1 MWIEALFL
9 AMSLP
14 INSKTEFLPMI
25 IHCLGK
31 HQYSR
36 DYNSIIISAGF
47 LLISIA
53 FLIFFKML
61 TFEIDAFYRSFKNI
75 RFFRLNN
82 TKLTLE
88 DRADIEE
95 VMDIIDD
102 AEPISGCGMFEISRS
117 TLTSMLSTS
126 ITYLII
132 LIQFKL
138 SF

>member
-1 MWIEALFL
+1 
-9 AMSLP
+9 MS
-14 INSKTEFLPMI
+14 F
-25 IHCLGK
+25 
-31 HQYSR
+31 
-36 DYNSIIISAGF
+36 ISFILGF
-47 LLISIA
+47 LLISTG
-53 FLIFFKML
+53 FLIYFKML
-61 TFEIDAFYRSFKNI
+61 TFAIDSFYRSFKSI

-82 TKLTLE
+82 SKLTLE
-88 DRADIEE
+88 DRANIEE

-102 AEPISGCGMFEISRS
+102 AEPISGCGMFEITRS

>member
-1 MWIEALFL
+1 MF
-9 AMSLP
+9 
-14 INSKTEFLPMI
+14 
-25 IHCLGK
+25 
-31 HQYSR
+31 
-36 DYNSIIISAGF
+36 ISAGF
-47 LLISIA
+47 FLISIA

-75 RFFRLNN
+75 RFFRVNN

-88 DRADIEE
+88 SSAEIEE

-102 AEPISGCGMFEISRS
+102 AEPISGCGLFEITRS
-117 TLTSMLSTS
+117 TLTSMISTS

>member
-1 MWIEALFL
+1 
-9 AMSLP
+9 
-14 INSKTEFLPMI
+14 MI
-25 IHCLGK
+25 
-31 HQYSR
+31 ST
-36 DYNSIIISAGF
+36 
-47 LLISIA
+47 A

-61 TFEIDAFYRSFKNI
+61 TFEIDDFYRSFKNI

-82 TKLTLE
+82 AKLTLE

-102 AEPISGCGMFEISRS
+102 AQPISGCGLFEITRS
-117 TLTSMLSTS
+117 TLTSMISTS

>member
-1 MWIEALFL
+1 
-9 AMSLP
+9 
-14 INSKTEFLPMI
+14 
-25 IHCLGK
+25 
-31 HQYSR
+31 
-36 DYNSIIISAGF
+36 
-47 LLISIA
+47 
-53 FLIFFKML
+53 ML
-61 TFEIDAFYRSFKNI
+61 CFEMDAFYRSFKNI

-102 AEPISGCGMFEISRS
+102 AEPISGCGLFEITRS
-117 TLTSMLSTS
+117 TLTNMISTS